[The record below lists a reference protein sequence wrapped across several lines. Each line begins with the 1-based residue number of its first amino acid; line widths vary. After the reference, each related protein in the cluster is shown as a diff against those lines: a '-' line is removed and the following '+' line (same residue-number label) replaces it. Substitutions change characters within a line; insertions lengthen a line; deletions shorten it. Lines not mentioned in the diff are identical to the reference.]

1 MYEKKSKLT
10 QPASIFGEIS
20 IRLLDAVYYNI
31 MKNAPFFFKTLISDG
46 CFGKYELNMPSRDD
60 IWTLSLLRRVCLPNS
75 TTRILFSIV

>member
-46 CFGKYELNMPSRDD
+46 CFGK
-60 IWTLSLLRRVCLPNS
+60 
-75 TTRILFSIV
+75 